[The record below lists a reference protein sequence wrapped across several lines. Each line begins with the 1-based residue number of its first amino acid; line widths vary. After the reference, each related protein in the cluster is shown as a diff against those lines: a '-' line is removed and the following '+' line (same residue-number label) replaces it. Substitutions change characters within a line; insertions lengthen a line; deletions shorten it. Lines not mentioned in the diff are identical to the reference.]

1 MCIYFV
7 LKNGWASL
15 KNHYGSFEG
24 LVKITVLMGV
34 TIFVFFCHLKKG
46 HFQISLL
53 LSLYTVP
60 KIKFIV
66 KLVVCFQ
73 RGDAK
78 EQTHSVG

>member
-15 KNHYGSFEG
+15 KNHNGSFEG

-46 HFQISLL
+46 HFPVSLL
-53 LSLYTVP
+53 LSLFTVP
-60 KIKFIV
+60 KIISIV
-66 KLVVCFQ
+66 KIVVC
-73 RGDAK
+73 
-78 EQTHSVG
+78 V